1 MLKLSSEIFKRYIA
15 GMNSF
20 VSNEKEIERLRH
32 GIITNNILLKL
43 NARYEQYIRQMD
55 DNSAINGI
63 AHMLRL
69 SEWFSIQP
77 KREVTLFT
85 HRIIDKAVLAF
96 DLINPNI
103 VTCKKSCSF
112 CCYQQILITKSEGDL
127 LSDVIKENPLVVNM
141 DRLELHRTWKQVD
154 SWNYPLEM
162 KRCPFLSDQNLCSI
176 YEYRP
181 LVCRTHRSADV
192 PSKCNESLGIQ
203 SIRLVNQFDTALI
216 SNAVAIAFD
225 VKPMAHQVVA

>member
-77 KREVTLFT
+77 KR
-85 HRIIDKAVLAF
+85 
-96 DLINPNI
+96 
-103 VTCKKSCSF
+103 
-112 CCYQQILITKSEGDL
+112 
-127 LSDVIKENPLVVNM
+127 
-141 DRLELHRTWKQVD
+141 
-154 SWNYPLEM
+154 
-162 KRCPFLSDQNLCSI
+162 
-176 YEYRP
+176 
-181 LVCRTHRSADV
+181 
-192 PSKCNESLGIQ
+192 
-203 SIRLVNQFDTALI
+203 
-216 SNAVAIAFD
+216 AIAFD